1 MQWANQKQDIFV
13 PMALMVGAS
22 QLVEGLLAIAQNT
35 EVADYER
42 SLYGTKY
49 MIDGV
54 LDTPNGVMIRVRT
67 IWIIEK
73 GQDTP
78 RFIAAYP
85 IEKE

>member
-1 MQWANQKQDIFV
+1 M
-13 PMALMVGAS
+13 
-22 QLVEGLLAIAQNT
+22 IAQNT
-35 EVADYER
+35 QVADSER

-54 LDTPNGVMIRVRT
+54 LDTPNGVMIRIRT

-73 GQDTP
+73 GQETP
-78 RFIAAYP
+78 RFITAYP

>member
-1 MQWANQKQDIFV
+1 
-13 PMALMVGAS
+13 
-22 QLVEGLLAIAQNT
+22 
-35 EVADYER
+35 VADSER
-42 SLYGTKY
+42 SPYGTKY
-49 MIDGV
+49 MIDGA

-78 RFIAAYP
+78 RFITAYP